1 MRFCK
6 YNHIYIFMN
15 ACYNFVMNYRYA
27 TLQDARELTEAV
39 QNTIRQIY
47 PDFYCEE
54 IVTAFLELHCLENIT
69 QDIKHG
75 NTIIVKLNGKIAGT
89 GSIED
94 GRHITRVYVLPQ
106 FQRQGVGGFIMNV
119 LESKI
124 KANGFEKAILD
135 SSAPALDFYKKCG
148 YKQIETGEYKVTDMT
163 TLYYEIMEKSL

>member
-1 MRFCK
+1 
-6 YNHIYIFMN
+6 
-15 ACYNFVMNYRYA
+15 MNYRYA

-135 SSAPALDFYKKCG
+135 SSAPALEFYKKCG
-148 YKQIETGEYKVTDMT
+148 YKQIEIGEYKVTDMT